1 MAGEESFRPGL
12 AVLARCLTF
21 VRILSIPLFMHAL
34 FETESAPDGIWRF
47 VLIAVYAYAV
57 LSDLAD
63 GLLAR
68 RANAESYFWGQVD
81 AFTDIAFNAAAL
93 TAAFLTGVIGRW
105 AAVGIVMLGAQFM
118 WRCWIEAENAGEA
131 LPEDAA
137 GKWAGVGFYVLVG
150 GVVLEAG
157 LSWRWLRPVLPWLGN
172 LVFFYALYLFIRNA
186 LASYRSH

>member
-1 MAGEESFRPGL
+1 MNEEGSMRPML

-34 FETESAPDGIWRF
+34 FETESAPDGMWRF

-105 AAVGIVMLGAQFM
+105 AAVGVVMLGAQFM
-118 WRCWIEAENAGEA
+118 WRCWIEAGNAGEA

-137 GKWAGVGFYVLVG
+137 GKWAGVCFYVLVG

-157 LSWRWLRPVLPWLGN
+157 LSWGWLRPVLPWLGN